1 MRPSVERI
9 NAAFKPVGSS
19 LRSLTMPMRRGL
31 LDDASIGW
39 FGIRCAIGGMTS
51 RLFSNEGN
59 GLVHFSVSPD
69 PHKAR
74 HDCSG
79 KARDSNSQKPWLLRE
94 MDDRHSRD
102 EKSYRRSE
110 VSQKRLFV
118 GQQRPIDRQF
128 VSQNEFRLLKAR
140 IYRVHI
146 LSAEL
151 LSLLVSLSPLTNFAV
166 RADSIVFFSI

>member
-31 LDDASIGW
+31 LDGASIGW

-74 HDCSG
+74 HDSSG

-128 VSQNEFRLLKAR
+128 VSQNEFRLLKA
-140 IYRVHI
+140 
-146 LSAEL
+146 
-151 LSLLVSLSPLTNFAV
+151 
-166 RADSIVFFSI
+166 